1 MSSQFSTIIDTL
13 NRGRLAAHIDEALME
28 IAQAVTETGGAG
40 TLKLKLKITMSQHG
54 EMVVGAEVD
63 KTIPKAKVPP
73 NIFFF
78 DEDKQ
83 RFVRDDPKQA
93 TLDIDR
99 GEESP
104 NKKAA

>member
-13 NRGRLAAHIDEALME
+13 NRGRTATTIDEALME
-28 IAQAVTETGGAG
+28 IAAAVTETGGKG
-40 TLKLKLKITMSQHG
+40 TLKLKLSVSMSQHG
-54 EMVVGAEVD
+54 EMIVGAEVD
-63 KTIPKAKVPP
+63 KTVPKAKIPP

-93 TLDIDR
+93 TLNIDR
-99 GEESP
+99 GEGSTQ
-104 NKKAA
+104 KAA